1 MKSMILL
8 ERLSAGQR
16 LLETC
21 DCDAFLVSCPENRRY
36 LSGFSAQEAQLNESC
51 GYLLFSADTA
61 WLLTDFRYREWAAQ
75 EAPYFE
81 VIVYPEGLAKVLPD
95 LLQRLACRRLGFEA
109 PYLSFYQY
117 QKLAEAVAEAGLE
130 VEWQPLDGVLEEL
143 REVKDAEELDS
154 LKQALNLTEAGLA
167 AIQAQL
173 HEGQT
178 EQEIAWMIECR
189 LRQSGAEAL
198 SFPTIVAS
206 GPNSSRPHH
215 HPGDRPIQAG
225 EPIIIDLGAR
235 WRGYCADMT
244 RTFVLGEP
252 DEKFKEIY
260 SLVRAAQKTAEEG
273 IRAGMM
279 SDEADALAR
288 QVISAPGYGDYFG
301 HSLGHGV
308 GLAVHER
315 PSLSPVKERAT
326 ILKTG
331 MVTTVE
337 PGIYLPG
344 WGGVRLEDMIRIE
357 EDGAA
362 VLNADR
368 NFYRFA

>member
-1 MKSMILL
+1 MAWKPL
-8 ERLSAGQR
+8 E
-16 LLETC
+16 
-21 DCDAFLVSCPENRRY
+21 
-36 LSGFSAQEAQLNESC
+36 
-51 GYLLFSADTA
+51 
-61 WLLTDFRYREWAAQ
+61 
-75 EAPYFE
+75 
-81 VIVYPEGLAKVLPD
+81 
-95 LLQRLACRRLGFEA
+95 
-109 PYLSFYQY
+109 
-117 QKLAEAVAEAGLE
+117 
-130 VEWQPLDGVLEEL
+130 GVLEEL
-143 REVKDAEELDS
+143 REVKDEEELDT
-154 LKQALNLTEAGLA
+154 LKRALSLTEAGLA
-167 AIQAQL
+167 AVQAQL
-173 HEGQT
+173 RVGQT
-178 EQEIAWMIECR
+178 EQEIAWMIECH

-198 SFPTIVAS
+198 SFPTMVAS

-215 HPGDRPIQAG
+215 HPSERPIQAG

-252 DEKFKEIY
+252 DEKFKEVY
-260 SLVRAAQKTAEEG
+260 GVVRTAQKTAEEG
-273 IRAGMM
+273 IRAGML

-288 QVISAPGYGDYFG
+288 QVISAAGYGEYFG

-315 PSLSPVKERAT
+315 PSLSPLKERAT

-344 WGGVRLEDMIRIE
+344 WGGVRLEDMILIH
-357 EDGAA
+357 EDGAE

-368 NFYRFA
+368 NFYRFD